1 MINPSITITLRN
13 WAGDE
18 FNFCLK
24 IRIGIKD
31 RDAAEGHRKKLQSKF
46 YGLSVSAGRKSL
58 VIVSIDILR
67 LKCADKKLRNC
78 HSQQHHHIKLRRLS
92 NAAEHLQSC
101 DLNLSQA
108 LSSSPRCRK
117 SFLPRHST
125 ASESCKRQSLFT
137 IIIIIVMT
145 KSPHSSDEN
154 KSTEQDGLLIES
166 LSFVVWRESLLL
178 AWRRLSHIITS
189 LG

>member
-18 FNFCLK
+18 FNFCLQ

-31 RDAAEGHRKKLQSKF
+31 RDAAEGHRKKLQNKF

-108 LSSSPRCRK
+108 LSSPRCRK

-125 ASESCKRQSLFT
+125 ASESCKRQSLFI